1 MIFERGEAMMLYVLD
16 THVLVWYFTGNTRLS
31 QEARDTIDNV
41 RQQGG
46 RLLIPTIVLAEAL
59 NIAAKGRVVFDFQQ
73 LYQLVRDEPEFEI
86 VEFGIEVF
94 EETLRVSAVPE
105 IHDRIIVASAR
116 FYGASL
122 LTKDGVIRSS
132 GEVSVA

>member
-1 MIFERGEAMMLYVLD
+1 MLYVLD
-16 THVLVWYFTGNTRLS
+16 THVLVWYFTGNARLS
-31 QEARDTIDNV
+31 PEARNLIDEV

-86 VEFGIEVF
+86 VEFGIDVF
-94 EETLRVSAVPE
+94 DETLRVSAVPE
-105 IHDRIIVASAR
+105 IHDRIIVATAR
-116 FYGASL
+116 FFGADL
-122 LTKDGVIRSS
+122 LIKDGVIRSS
-132 GEVSVA
+132 GEVGVA

>member
-1 MIFERGEAMMLYVLD
+1 MLYVLD
-16 THVLVWYFTGNTRLS
+16 THVLVWYFTGNARLS
-31 QEARDTIDNV
+31 LEARNLIDEV

-46 RLLIPTIVLAEAL
+46 RLLVPTIVLAEAL

-94 EETLRVSAVPE
+94 DEALRVSAVPE
-105 IHDRIIVASAR
+105 IHDRIIVATAR
-116 FYGASL
+116 SFGADL

-132 GEVSVA
+132 GEVGVA

>member
-1 MIFERGEAMMLYVLD
+1 MLYVLD
-16 THVLVWYFTGNTRLS
+16 THVLVWYFTGNARLS
-31 QEARDTIDNV
+31 SEARDLIDNV

-46 RLLIPTIVLAEAL
+46 RLLVPTIVLAEAL

-86 VEFGIEVF
+86 VEFGLDVF
-94 EETLRVSAVPE
+94 DETLRVSAVPE
-105 IHDRIIVASAR
+105 IHDRIIVATAR
-116 FYGASL
+116 FFGADL

-132 GEVSVA
+132 GEVGVA

>member
-1 MIFERGEAMMLYVLD
+1 MLYVLD
-16 THVLVWYFTGNTRLS
+16 THVLVWYFTGNARLS
-31 QEARDTIDNV
+31 PEARNLIDEV

-59 NIAAKGRVVFDFQQ
+59 NIAAKGRAFFDFQQ
-73 LYQLVRDEPEFEI
+73 LYQLVRDETEFEI

-94 EETLRVSAVPE
+94 DETLRVSTVPE
-105 IHDRIIVASAR
+105 IHDRIIVATAR
-116 FYGASL
+116 FFGADL

-132 GEVSVA
+132 GEVGVA

>member
-1 MIFERGEAMMLYVLD
+1 MLYVLD
-16 THVLVWYFTGNTRLS
+16 THVLVWYFTGNARLS
-31 QEARDTIDNV
+31 PEARNLIDEV

-59 NIAAKGRVVFDFQQ
+59 NIAAKGRVVFEFQR

-94 EETLRVSAVPE
+94 DETLRVSAVPE
-105 IHDRIIVASAR
+105 IHDRIIVATAR
-116 FYGASL
+116 FFGADL

-132 GEVSVA
+132 GEASVS